1 LENEYNLPK
10 AGEPKLIRSVNA
22 SPTALSAI
30 LALLLSVPNLPS
42 AETGC
47 PSIRV
52 ASEIETIRVALPDV
66 LSKAKLNPPVQS
78 RVVAVHFS
86 ADGNYILVRDTSEIY
101 VLTRKPLFVKLR
113 IAANLSLDAA
123 FSDDSRTLIVA
134 TRVDVERWG
143 LDDGKVLGRHQFDPD
158 NECYDTALSRNGE
171 FYGCIDKNLKLR
183 IYRATTHEQVFASSV
198 GKVPDYYG
206 VLPSGAPPA
215 TQPVPPDSPP
225 LSSASKQLRFSPSS
239 YPMPFLDPFIQF
251 SPDGHYVLAGTFPES
266 NLAVD
271 LREGKKM
278 GLSRN
283 VQSGLG
289 RRALQFIGP
298 DTVFIAGDGHA
309 KSEILSFPNGRM
321 KCQVNGRNADSTS
334 NPQFG
339 LLHSNNGEE
348 IVAEDL
354 HGNVPVVTVSA
365 DGADVLGRN
374 IVFHTTA
381 GEVRLSGLDGTTV
394 ADQLE
399 LPAGSLTT
407 MHVAVVSAG
416 LSAFA
421 LAVPGDGAAYD
432 VANGN
437 RLARFGELI
446 DASFLDDQTL
456 YLERPQNASSFPKV
470 EKLDLGSGT
479 IKDAGLTDAFH
490 SKGEFLFSGAVLLDY
505 QTELYSYPSLG
516 SVDWSPPPFKKVRVD
531 AIDLASGKRL
541 WQNEYDPD
549 YGYPCSGYRNC
560 GFNPPRLYTD
570 PQNGDRAVLVWN
582 GTQVAHLGPSL
593 LAKRIPAVAREIQ
606 AKTLSDKDSVF
617 EVIDSRDGKTLGG
630 VVRSG
635 PVASDFETAFSVG
648 DSLIVVKDDKRI
660 SVQSISTGEEQMRA
674 YGMYPASSAKS
685 GLISVAEK
693 DGNLSI
699 YEYSTGMKRVDYAFP
714 ENIVYAHFSAD
725 GKRLL
730 VLTEFQTI
738 YVLDLG
744 TVISTS
750 K

>member
-1 LENEYNLPK
+1 VR
-10 AGEPKLIRSVNA
+10 EPKLIRSVNT
-22 SPTALSAI
+22 SLSALSLT
-30 LALLLSVPNLPS
+30 LALLLSISNLPA
-42 AETGC
+42 AETGW
-47 PSIRV
+47 PSTRV
-52 ASEIETIRVALPDV
+52 TSEIETIQVAIPDV
-66 LSKAKLNPPVQS
+66 LSKAKLNPPVRS
-78 RVVAVHFS
+78 RAIAVRFS
-86 ADGNYILVRDTSEIY
+86 PDGNYIFVRDTAEIY
-101 VLTRKPLFVKLR
+101 VLTREPLSVKFR
-113 IAANLSLDAA
+113 ITANPAVDAA
-123 FSDDSRTLIVA
+123 FSKDSRTLIVA
-134 TRVDVERWG
+134 TRADVERWG
-143 LDDGKVLGRHQFDPD
+143 LDDGKVLDRHPFDPE

-171 FYGCIDKNLKLR
+171 FYGCIDKNLKLL
-183 IYRATTHEQVFASSV
+183 IYRATTNEQVFASSV
-198 GKVPDYYG
+198 GKVPGYYG
-206 VLPSGAPPA
+206 VLSSDSPPA

-225 LSSASKQLRFSPSS
+225 LSSPSKQLRFAPSS
-239 YPMPFLDPFIQF
+239 YPMPLLDPFIQF

-266 NLAVD
+266 NVAVD
-271 LREGKKM
+271 LREGKKI
-278 GLSRN
+278 GLSRDL
-283 VQSGLG
+283 QAELG
-289 RRALQFIGP
+289 RRTLQFINP
-298 DTVFIAGDGHA
+298 DTVFIASANGHA
-309 KSEILSFPNGRM
+309 KSQILSFPNGRM
-321 KCQVNGRNADSTS
+321 KRQVNGRNADSTS

-339 LLHSNNGEE
+339 LLRSNNGEE
-348 IVAEDL
+348 MVSEDL
-354 HGNVPVVTVSA
+354 HSNAPVVTVSA
-365 DGADVLGRN
+365 DAADVLGRN

-381 GEVRLSGLDGTTV
+381 GEVRLSGLDGTTL
-394 ADQLE
+394 AARLE

-407 MHVAVVSAG
+407 MHVAVVSEG

-432 VANGN
+432 VANGD

-456 YLERPQNASSFPKV
+456 YLERLQGASSVAKV
-470 EKLDLGSGT
+470 EELDLGSGT
-479 IKDAGLTDAFH
+479 IKDTGLTDAIH
-490 SKGEFLFSGAVLLDY
+490 GKGEFLFSGGVLLDY

-516 SVDWSPPPFKKVRVD
+516 SVDWSPPPFKKVRID

-541 WQNEYDPD
+541 WQKEHDPD
-549 YGYPCSGYRNC
+549 YGYPCSGYSNC

-570 PQNGDRAVLVWN
+570 SQNGDRAVLVWN

-593 LAKRIPAVAREIQ
+593 LSKRIPAVAREIQ

-635 PVASDFETAFSVG
+635 PAASDFGTAFSVA

-660 SVQSISTGEEQMRA
+660 RVQSISTGEEQMRA
-674 YGMYPASSAKS
+674 YGMYPAASAKT
-685 GLISVAEK
+685 GLLSVAEK

-699 YEYSTGMKRVDYAFP
+699 YELSTGKKRADYTFP
-714 ENIVYAHFSAD
+714 ESVVYAHFSSD

-744 TVISTS
+744 GVISTS